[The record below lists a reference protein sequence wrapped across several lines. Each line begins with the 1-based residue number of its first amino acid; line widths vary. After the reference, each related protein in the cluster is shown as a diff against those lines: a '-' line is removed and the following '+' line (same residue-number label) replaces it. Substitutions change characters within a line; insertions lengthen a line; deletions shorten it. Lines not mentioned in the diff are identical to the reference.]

1 MPHAR
6 DVTVAARKT
15 KNRHDGETAGRGQ
28 IPPIVKMGAVLP
40 AKAEEG
46 LIGATRAV
54 ESRRRRLLGA
64 VVEDEQLLVPLAD
77 DERAQPE
84 TQRNVEP
91 ELGAAVVEREV
102 LVDGEE
108 GGVLGEDLND
118 LVGPEYGAAEESLAA
133 VAVELEGRGPAR
145 RPAGAL
151 LQPER
156 LRDVQV
162 AASLGRAGGAGRR
175 RQP

>member
-1 MPHAR
+1 MA
-6 DVTVAARKT
+6 
-15 KNRHDGETAGRGQ
+15 
-28 IPPIVKMGAVLP
+28 AVLP

-46 LIGATRAV
+46 LAGATSAV

-133 VAVELEGRGPAR
+133 VAVQLERRGPAR
-145 RPAGAL
+145 RPAGL

-156 LRDVQV
+156 VTDVQV
-162 AASLGRAGGAGRR
+162 AAFLGRAGRCGRR
-175 RQP
+175 RQPEKGSDRLTGAGED